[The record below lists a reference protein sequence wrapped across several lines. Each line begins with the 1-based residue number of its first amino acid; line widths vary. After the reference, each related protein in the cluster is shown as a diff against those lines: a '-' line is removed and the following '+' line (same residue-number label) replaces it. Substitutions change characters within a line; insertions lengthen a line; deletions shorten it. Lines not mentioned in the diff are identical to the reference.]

1 MNIVEQEAL
10 KFYRRLYR
18 NGKVNDVENLTNF
31 VESKLYSFKRDRD
44 KLDFL
49 KILRQKSVEDLE
61 EHMKT
66 CTGCPIEK
74 DKKSGIFVLD
84 QEIDLI
90 NESFTYN
97 PDKEDQFSTQEESDV
112 HNKLNDIIDR
122 LNKQGLGQ
130 QIIFNEIEE
139 LKYHFNLGKKNWF
152 QLFKGKLV
160 DLSLEK
166 VLDETVIKEL
176 YNYVAENFDQ
186 AIKLLN
192 S

>member
-1 MNIVEQEAL
+1 MNIVEEEAED
-10 KFYRRLYR
+10 FYFRLYH
-18 NGKVNDVENLTNF
+18 NGLINNVENLKSTLDT
-31 VESKLYSFKRDRD
+31 KLFQFNRDRD

-49 KILRQKSVEDLE
+49 KILREKSVKDRD
-61 EHMKT
+61 EHMKN
-66 CTGCPIEK
+66 CSGCGYEK
-74 DKKSGIFVLD
+74 ERNSGIFVID
-84 QEIDLI
+84 QEIDSI
-90 NESFTYN
+90 NEYFTY
-97 PDKEDQFSTQEESDV
+97 DSKKEDQFSPEEESEV

-130 QIIFNEIEE
+130 EIIFNEIEE

-176 YNYVAENFDQ
+176 YNYVLSS
-186 AIKLLN
+186 IT
-192 S
+192 

>member
-1 MNIVEQEAL
+1 MINC
-10 KFYRRLYR
+10 
-18 NGKVNDVENLTNF
+18 
-31 VESKLYSFKRDRD
+31 S
-44 KLDFL
+44 
-49 KILRQKSVEDLE
+49 
-61 EHMKT
+61 
-66 CTGCPIEK
+66 GCGFEK
-74 DKKSGIFVLD
+74 ELNSGIFVID
-84 QEIDLI
+84 QEIESI
-90 NESFTYN
+90 NNYFTHE
-97 PDKEDQFSTQEESDV
+97 PEKEDQFSTQEESEV
-112 HNKLNDIIDR
+112 HNKLNDILDR

-130 QIIFNEIEE
+130 EIIFNEIEE

-176 YNYVAENFDQ
+176 YNYVAENFNQ